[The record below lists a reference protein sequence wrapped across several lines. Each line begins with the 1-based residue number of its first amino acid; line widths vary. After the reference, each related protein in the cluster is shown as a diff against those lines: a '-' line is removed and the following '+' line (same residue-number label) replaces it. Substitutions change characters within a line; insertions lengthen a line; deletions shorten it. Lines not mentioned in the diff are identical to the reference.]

1 MNVIA
6 ILRMKENITYKRFFF
21 LFLFGIKNIT
31 RFPIGASCSQVILC
45 WTRFFLFL
53 FYHVLK
59 APFFSLLNVYS
70 ICIFVFFLFYLQ
82 ITEACVENK
91 NLKDN

>member
-6 ILRMKENITYKRFFF
+6 ILRMKENITYKRFSF
-21 LFLFGIKNIT
+21 FLFGIKKIT

-45 WTRFFLFL
+45 WTRFF
-53 FYHVLK
+53 
-59 APFFSLLNVYS
+59 FFPLLNVYS
-70 ICIFVFFLFYLQ
+70 ICIFVFSLFYLQ
-82 ITEACVENK
+82 ITEARVKNK

>member
-1 MNVIA
+1 MIA

-21 LFLFGIKNIT
+21 FLFGIKNIT

-45 WTRFFLFL
+45 WTRFF
-53 FYHVLK
+53 
-59 APFFSLLNVYS
+59 FFPLLNVYS
-70 ICIFVFFLFYLQ
+70 ICIFVFSLFYLQ
-82 ITEACVENK
+82 ITEARVKNK

>member
-21 LFLFGIKNIT
+21 FLFGIKNIT
-31 RFPIGASCSQVILC
+31 RFSIGASCSQVILLE
-45 WTRFFLFL
+45 FFFPIKYLSYL
-53 FYHVLK
+53 Y
-59 APFFSLLNVYS
+59 
-70 ICIFVFFLFYLQ
+70 ICIFVFSLFYLQ
-82 ITEACVENK
+82 ITEALVKNK